1 VYRRSV
7 KERGEEKEDAAAA
20 ESGNLVRFTGE
31 SLWGKQK
38 SLLVPAG
45 SGPTLTADLKL
56 AGGWVT
62 VKTIQ
67 VNQLGNS
74 RSFKESFSHFD

>member
-1 VYRRSV
+1 MYRRSV
-7 KERGEEKEDAAAA
+7 KEREEEKEDAAAA
-20 ESGNLVRFTGE
+20 AAADGGNLVRFTGE

-56 AGGWVT
+56 AGDGSPL
-62 VKTIQ
+62 KH
-67 VNQLGNS
+67 
-74 RSFKESFSHFD
+74 FK